1 MSPLSRAV
9 PLTRKDNASSELMW
23 QHRKSNVEMG
33 ADSVKSGHR
42 SALGKHTS
50 PSVLSSQILRAMSKG
65 LHLSCLRNSTC
76 EAQEASLHPN
86 HLGHVRT
93 IFWLQISRLQKGDND
108 LSRGLNVSYGLRNG
122 MFNMRLNI
130 FH

>member
-1 MSPLSRAV
+1 MSPLSWAV

-33 ADSVKSGHR
+33 AGSVKSGHR

-76 EAQEASLHPN
+76 EAQEASLHPD
-86 HLGHVRT
+86 HLGQEAHVRT
-93 IFWLQISRLQKGDND
+93 ILWLQISRLQKGDND
-108 LSRGLNVSYGLRNG
+108 PSRGLNVSYGLRNG
-122 MFNMRLNI
+122 MFNMLG
-130 FH
+130 